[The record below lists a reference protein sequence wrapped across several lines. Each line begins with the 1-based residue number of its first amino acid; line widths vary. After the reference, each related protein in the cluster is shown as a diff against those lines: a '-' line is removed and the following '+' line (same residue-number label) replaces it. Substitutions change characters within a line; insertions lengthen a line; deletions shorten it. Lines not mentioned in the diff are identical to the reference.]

1 MAQYFI
7 DPADYSVTT
16 GAPSGWAING
26 SSVFNVLQV
35 VDRTFDGTTYRVIEV
50 QKSAYSNQF
59 NVLVNTDIP
68 ATADAE
74 VLVLVSVSDRRAN
87 SSAVR
92 VKTTAALR
100 IAAADTGYVGGLSRY
115 SNTNIMS
122 KAIVRLDSYTTG
134 AILAN
139 TTEGDTEDG
148 LDNHALRYFER
159 FKVEGT
165 ALKMKYWMETDD
177 EPTDWLIE
185 TTDSTLTTGLVG
197 IANMSALSG
206 TKRIY
211 QFSVGTGGDA
221 APSSAPAPATGP
233 NTPIN
238 PSVTNLLAT
247 TARLNWEQG

>member
-211 QFSVGTGGDA
+211 QFSVGTDGDA
-221 APSSAPAPATGP
+221 APSSAPATGP